1 MSIKSF
7 VSAAKMLYAE
17 GFYEESLCLTC
28 SAIDACSALAYPDK
42 GVTNRYKLF
51 LKAHF
56 RTISEIGFPGIS
68 ASGIRIKV
76 NTSIPELKIDSNGY
90 VVDANGNFVYGFRWK
105 ETNANGTTTYKDKMQ
120 PLRVPLVGE
129 DGTPKIDDNEDQDG
143 ASASITIEINNAGII
158 SASVKYESKDANGD
172 SATATKVVTLGKVAI
187 ATFQNPNGVTKAG
200 GNYYKATDK
209 DNTGL
214 GVAAAPG
221 DAGSATLMGGFIEAS
236 NVDLAKEF
244 AEMIMTQRGFQA
256 NSKMITV
263 SDEMLSE
270 LVNMKR

>member
-68 ASGIRIKV
+68 ASGIRIEV

-90 VVDANGNFVYGFRWK
+90 VDMEQIIYHVVRCGLVHSCSINTSVVFTDQTTIGDW
-105 ETNANGTTTYKDKMQ
+105 NADKFY
-120 PLRVPLVGE
+120 L
-129 DGTPKIDDNEDQDG
+129 PKALLWG
-143 ASASITIEINNAGII
+143 
-158 SASVKYESKDANGD
+158 
-172 SATATKVVTLGKVAI
+172 LI
-187 ATFQNPNGVTKAG
+187 AAVEQN
-200 GNYYKATDK
+200 
-209 DNTGL
+209 
-214 GVAAAPG
+214 
-221 DAGSATLMGGFIEAS
+221 I
-236 NVDLAKEF
+236 
-244 AEMIMTQRGFQA
+244 
-256 NSKMITV
+256 
-263 SDEMLSE
+263 
-270 LVNMKR
+270 